1 MTDAARCTAIV
12 LAGSREPAADPVAR
26 AAGVPV
32 KALARVGGVPMLAR
46 VLDALAASGRVER
59 TAVLVDAATLR
70 LPPPELVR
78 LLERPGVLS
87 LPAAESPSRS
97 VLAAIERLGDAG
109 FPYLVTT
116 ADHPLLTDGMIRRFL
131 DGVDARADAALALAA
146 ASNVARA
153 YPDAVR
159 TFYRLGR
166 ERYSGCNLFLL
177 RTPAG
182 RRLPAFWS
190 DLERHRKRPWRLV
203 AAIGFGPLLG
213 FLLNRL
219 DLARAM
225 AELGRIAGA
234 RVAAVVLPEPE
245 AAIDVDKPADLALAE
260 RILAARPGAAAGR
273 PG

>member
-1 MTDAARCTAIV
+1 VTEPARCTAIV
-12 LAGSREPAADPVAR
+12 LAGSREPAADSVAL

-32 KALARVGGVPMLAR
+32 KALARVGGEPMLAR

-59 TAVLVDAATLR
+59 SAVLVDPATLR

-87 LPAAESPSRS
+87 LPAAESPSQS
-97 VLAAIERLGDAG
+97 VLTAIERLGGDG

-116 ADHPLLTDGMIRRFL
+116 ADHPLLTGAMVRRFV

-159 TFYRLGR
+159 TFYRLGA

-182 RRLPAFWS
+182 LKLPAFWRE
-190 DLERHRKRPWRLV
+190 LERHRKRPWRLI

-219 DLARAM
+219 DLGRAM

-234 RVAAVVLPEPE
+234 RVAAVVLPDPE

-260 RILAARPGAAAGR
+260 RIIAARRAAGR
-273 PG
+273 